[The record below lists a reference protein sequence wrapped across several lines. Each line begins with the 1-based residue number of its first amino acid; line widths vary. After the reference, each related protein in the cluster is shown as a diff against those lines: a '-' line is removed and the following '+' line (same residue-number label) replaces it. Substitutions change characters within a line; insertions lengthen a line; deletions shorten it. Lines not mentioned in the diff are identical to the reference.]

1 MSTSSFSSPAIA
13 LCLATYNPPLP
24 LFRRQIQSLRAQQYP
39 HWHCFISDDGSAPE
53 FVREMQTMLA
63 ADERFTVS
71 PAPVRQG
78 FYRNFERC
86 LRLVPATF
94 PYVAFADQDD
104 HWYPEKLSV
113 LAAEINEPV
122 VLAYSDARIVDGTG
136 AVLAE
141 TYWQGRQPNRGDLAS
156 LALTNSVTGAA
167 ALFSSSLLPYVL
179 PFPAEAGNLAHDHW
193 LACVALS
200 VGQIRYVDRCLYDY
214 VQHGANAI
222 GHGETKAPF
231 LPKFIVLSLLN
242 LARRKGWQ
250 QAEIIYRQE
259 VRKIVVVAQTIL
271 QRCQPLLSAEARAT
285 WQRLAQLDQSFSSF
299 WWLLQRGR
307 HTAPLTAGAEYHL
320 ALGLLWHS
328 LSKHLF
334 RGISQ

>member
-1 MSTSSFSSPAIA
+1 
-13 LCLATYNPPLP
+13 
-24 LFRRQIQSLRAQQYP
+24 
-39 HWHCFISDDGSAPE
+39 
-53 FVREMQTMLA
+53 MLA

-167 ALFSSSLLPYVL
+167 ALFGLVGIPGFVLGALLLCSTLAVNLIERQREIGVL
-179 PFPAEAGNLAHDHW
+179 RTLGAKPARIFRLFLAEGLSIAVTGTLIGA
-193 LACVALS
+193 LA
-200 VGQIRYVDRCLYDY
+200 
-214 VQHGANAI
+214 AI
-222 GHGETKAPF
+222 
-231 LPKFIVLSLLN
+231 
-242 LARRKGWQ
+242 
-250 QAEIIYRQE
+250 
-259 VRKIVVVAQTIL
+259 
-271 QRCQPLLSAEARAT
+271 
-285 WQRLAQLDQSFSSF
+285 
-299 WWLLQRGR
+299 
-307 HTAPLTAGAEYHL
+307 PLTLLMTGAAESRL
-320 ALGLLWHS
+320 LFVTVTSTVSINGLIMLGIGLLLTC
-328 LSKHLF
+328 LSIMLVL
-334 RGISQ
+334 RAGLRRSVTEVLRSE

>member
-1 MSTSSFSSPAIA
+1 MRRPEHTICQIFVGDFIYPRYRLIIFGIA
-13 LCLATYNPPLP
+13 LA
-24 LFRRQIQSLRAQQYP
+24 
-39 HWHCFISDDGSAPE
+39 
-53 FVREMQTMLA
+53 
-63 ADERFTVS
+63 
-71 PAPVRQG
+71 
-78 FYRNFERC
+78 
-86 LRLVPATF
+86 
-94 PYVAFADQDD
+94 
-104 HWYPEKLSV
+104 
-113 LAAEINEPV
+113 
-122 VLAYSDARIVDGTG
+122 
-136 AVLAE
+136 AVLA
-141 TYWQGRQPNRGDLAS
+141 
-156 LALTNSVTGAA
+156 
-167 ALFSSSLLPYVL
+167 SSGV
-179 PFPAEAGNLAHDHW
+179 AGAHDHW

-231 LPKFIVLSLLN
+231 LPKFIVLILLN

-285 WQRLAQLDQSFSSF
+285 WQRLARLDQSFSSF

-328 LSKHLF
+328 LSKLLF